1 MSENSSHV
9 GGIYADFEQEL
20 ADFRQAYAGRP
31 REELVQLCLMALER
45 EEIVSVAYHED
56 VLGRRLAT
64 LDIPDDA
71 RAVIDQALTWAW
83 KDEEMHAIYV
93 RGALLRLAGWRL
105 RTATLVRQM
114 AGAVGGW
121 AASVRQHVRWRE
133 APFSRGAATLL
144 TTVGGLLGKVPRTVR
159 AHLRYASFRDFCRF
173 NVEAERTAWLCWAR
187 MAELAEVV
195 PEVSQGLGHEFRRV
209 QEEEERHRQ
218 VFAILAESLDDQ
230 DHLAAGVSA
239 RSLMDRIG
247 AVGEFFLPRAYRTS
261 AASRNP
267 LGSGDPVWV
276 HHGEAGQKCDALLR
290 LIEDSGLRRR
300 LEERSRAT
308 GVPLPAMKVA
318 IKPTFM
324 LGYAKRDL
332 SMVTDAELLH
342 ELAGWLR
349 GLGCADVAVVEC
361 ANLYDRFYGGRSVSE
376 VADYLGFR
384 SPHYRVVDSAG
395 EQVPHAY
402 FRGMAQYGVGRT
414 WKEADFRITFAKM
427 RSHPIEH
434 VYLSVANVEWVGGRC
449 DQFLFLDRQAHR
461 ETAIMMLLDE
471 FPPHYALLD
480 GYDLAADGL
489 VGVMGCARPPSPRR
503 LYASGDALALDVVA
517 ARHLGVDDARESV
530 ILRAAFHWFGEPA
543 RAPEVRGLD
552 EPVAG
557 WRGPYHSEW
566 STLLSFMAYPMYVLG
581 SGRGALFVPEMD
593 QAAFPLLV
601 PEGLLLRT
609 GRRLVRRLIGLR
621 LPA

>member
-9 GGIYADFEQEL
+9 GGIYADFEREL
-20 ADFRQAYAGRP
+20 EAFRLAYAGRP
-31 REELVQLCLMALER
+31 REEMVQLCLLALER
-45 EEIVSVAYHED
+45 EEIVAVAYHED
-56 VLGRRLAT
+56 VLGRRLAG

-105 RTATLVRQM
+105 RAATLVHQA

-133 APFSRGAATLL
+133 APLSRAAATLL
-144 TTVGGLLGKVPRTVR
+144 TGAGTLLGRVPRDVR

-187 MAELAEVV
+187 LAALAEVV
-195 PEVSQGLGHEFRRV
+195 PEVSQGLAHEFRRV

-218 VFAILAESLDDQ
+218 VFALLAESFDDH
-230 DHLAAGVSA
+230 DRLAAGVSA

-247 AVGEFFLPRAYRTS
+247 AVGEFFLPRAHRSGPT
-261 AASRNP
+261 ARNP

-276 HHGEAGQKCDALLR
+276 HTGGPGQKREALRR
-290 LIEDSGLRRR
+290 LLEESGLRRR
-300 LEERSRAT
+300 LEERARE
-308 GVPLPAMKVA
+308 GGRPLGAMKVA

-324 LGYAKRDL
+324 LGYARRDL
-332 SMVTDAELLH
+332 SVVTDPELLD
-342 ELAGWLR
+342 ELASWLR

-361 ANLYDRFYGGRSVSE
+361 ANLYDRFYGGRSVRE
-376 VADYLGFR
+376 VAAYLGFD
-384 SPHYRVVDSAG
+384 SPDYRVVDSAA

-414 WKEADFRITFAKM
+414 WKEADFRISFAKM

-449 DQFLFLDRQAHR
+449 DQFLFFDRQAHR

-489 VGVMGCARPPSPRR
+489 VGMMGCARPPSPRR

-517 ARHLGVDDARESV
+517 ARHLGLDDARASV
-530 ILRAAFHWFGEPA
+530 ILRAAFHWFGSPA

-557 WRGPYHSEW
+557 WRGPYHNEW
-566 STLLSFMAYPMYVLG
+566 STLLSFMASPMSVLG

-593 QAAFPLLV
+593 EVAFPPLA
-601 PEGLLLRT
+601 PEGALLRT